1 VTDGIVH
8 RRLPRTSPERAQAT
22 VEVVLVLP
30 FVVLVVAAVLQVS
43 VVVRDRIRL
52 GHVAREAARTA
63 MVDEASAAVE
73 HARSS
78 TDLDPTR
85 LTVTVQGGDD
95 PGDRLVVTVRYRM
108 RTDVAMVGPLLPDVT
123 IEERLVTR
131 RE

>member
-1 VTDGIVH
+1 MTGGVDP
-8 RRLPRTSPERAQAT
+8 RRARRFPDRAQAT

-43 VVVRDRIRL
+43 VIVRDRIRL
-52 GHVAREAARTA
+52 GHAAREAARTA
-63 MVDEASAAVE
+63 MVDEASAVVE
-73 HARSS
+73 HARAS
-78 TDLDPTR
+78 TALDPTR
-85 LTVTVQGGDD
+85 LTVTVEGGDA

-108 RTDVAMVGPLLPDVT
+108 PTDVAMVGPLLPDVT

>member
-1 VTDGIVH
+1 MTARDRVRRPGSRDGG
-8 RRLPRTSPERAQAT
+8 QAT

-30 FVVLVVAAVLQVS
+30 FVVLVVAAVLQVA

-63 MVDEASAAVE
+63 MVDDATTAGE
-73 HARSS
+73 HARTS
-78 TDLDPTR
+78 TALDPTR
-85 LTVTVQGGDD
+85 LTVSVQGGDA

-108 RTDVAMVGPLLPDVT
+108 PTDVALVGPLLPDVT
-123 IEERLVTR
+123 MEERLVTR